1 MMFDPFELDE
11 DVTPKAAKMHIRNS
25 NYYLALSM
33 ALRLNE
39 PDLIRQ
45 VMEQIPVNE
54 VSKRRS
60 FSLVMGWILPSG
72 GMSTRSPGFE
82 YP

>member
-11 DVTPKAAKMHIRNS
+11 DITPKAAKMHIRNS

-39 PDLIRQ
+39 PDLIRKSVFEKVSNHLLNQ
-45 VMEQIPVNE
+45 NLSLELLIHLAITCRNSMDNYVIP
-54 VSKRRS
+54 
-60 FSLVMGWILPSG
+60 
-72 GMSTRSPGFE
+72 
-82 YP
+82 

>member
-1 MMFDPFELDE
+1 MFDPFELDE

-25 NYYLALSM
+25 NYYLGLSM

-60 FSLVMGWILPSG
+60 FSLVMGYY
-72 GMSTRSPGFE
+72 TT
-82 YP
+82 